1 MATKGKINVDFTMR
15 YIGALRANRIVANPN
30 RYSTINYKDIVT
42 YAARAAHVPE
52 SSIEVSMDALY
63 DALSYFVLN
72 GHNVKI
78 DGLGTFFFGINAY
91 AEEQIENAG
100 ADAIHRLKIGYLPEK
115 DLREAMNNVAVT
127 TTYTNPGNL
136 AVDPTV
142 PAHIDSISSMLSQTA
157 REMKEMSFG
166 SVHVVPENGLYV
178 RVSGSRLDRI
188 TSYSGV
194 LKIIAELEGKDEP
207 YTVDDPAAII
217 SVVAQN
223 AKNLILYIAYPSFD
237 LPDEASSAKVYLE
250 EFELGGE
257 TGNVLKRFYSCPDDG
272 YAIEHVTVFAG
283 TKSASGGIGTGSI
296 EALKGGLQAIPNAP
310 YYHMTILGANLS
322 AYAFNFASMFDP
334 AKMRVDEVKNVSD
347 ARVDF
352 WFTPLAEQVPYG
364 NTNRWMIPSG
374 NMVFNVSGEGQSTD
388 PVVASLSAN
397 GISVANGGSST
408 VQAGQSYNFVFAGAN
423 LGGLTQS
430 NLVVPQGATISN
442 FNASASQ
449 VRFTLTIGEAGGN
462 IGINYNGASL
472 FSVAVTIPTN
482 IDATVTSIDGVSNNG
497 SESKDIAPDQL
508 TASFDLV
515 GTGLNSL
522 TPAHIVCAGA
532 TASLNTG
539 SATSRKATLTFSEFP
554 TDGVLRVQID
564 GTTIF
569 TLNITWN
576 VMY

>member
-52 SSIEVSMDALY
+52 SSIEVAMDALY

-115 DLREAMNNVAVT
+115 DLRDAMNNVAVT

-136 AVDPTV
+136 EVDASV
-142 PAHIDSISSMLSQTA
+142 PAKITSISYALTQSGTAKVVSQGD
-157 REMKEMSFG
+157 RIP
-166 SVHVVPENGLYV
+166 VPEGGVYLIIKGSRLGKVTGFYNRQALRYYVPEEEEYGNDGYDGPEPTIVARTEKEVVAYVPRYVDEGLEIKDSYISLLYV
-178 RVSGSRLDRI
+178 RFGEN
-188 TSYSGV
+188 Y
-194 LKIIAELEGKDEP
+194 EP
-207 YTVDDPAAII
+207 Y
-217 SVVAQN
+217 
-223 AKNLILYIAYPSFD
+223 FF
-237 LPDEASSAKVYLE
+237 SSPYATSALFGDTIQFGGLKGSMYVLE
-250 EFELGGE
+250 EYKKKL
-257 TGNVLKRFYSCPDDG
+257 
-272 YAIEHVTVFAG
+272 AIAAAGSSEYMLVF
-283 TKSASGGIGTGSI
+283 
-296 EALKGGLQAIPNAP
+296 N
-310 YYHMTILGANLS
+310 GANMNL
-322 AYAFNFASMFDP
+322 AS
-334 AKMRVDEVKNVSD
+334 RH
-347 ARVDF
+347 
-352 WFTPLAEQVPYG
+352 L
-364 NTNRWMIPSG
+364 
-374 NMVFNVSGEGQSTD
+374 VFNNCTAVADQLVEKKAVYKLTNVTGVITVTINASDIANKYGTPIVITTGASDSPTS
-388 PVVASLSAN
+388 PVVTSLSAN

-442 FNASASQ
+442 FAATASQ
-449 VRFTLTIGEAGGN
+449 VSFRLTIGEEGGN

-482 IDATVTSIDGVSNNG
+482 ISASITSIGGVANNG
-497 SESKDIAPDQL
+497 TLQVSPTNQTVSV
-508 TASFDLV
+508 SVV
-515 GTGLNSL
+515 GTGLDGLSASNFVMSGY
-522 TPAHIVCAGA
+522 TM
-532 TASLNTG
+532 SLNEGT
-539 SATSRKATLTFSEFP
+539 ATQRQLSITATNGFGGGT
-554 TDGVLRVQID
+554 LRVQVD

-569 TLNITWN
+569 TVTIDTGGEASF
-576 VMY
+576 

>member
-52 SSIEVSMDALY
+52 SSIEVAMDALY

-127 TTYTNPGNL
+127 TTYSNPGNL
-136 AVDPTV
+136 AVDTTV
-142 PAHIDSISSMLSQTA
+142 PPVAETLAWMLSQTD
-157 REMKEMSFG
+157 SNVHYFNDG
-166 SVHVVPENGLYV
+166 DSVSIPEDGLYV
-178 RVSGSRLDRI
+178 RIQGARLDKAEGA
-188 TSYSGV
+188 SCS
-194 LKIIAELEGKDEP
+194 IAASFRDGDETGTDLFNEQP
-207 YTVDDPAAII
+207 VQILAA
-217 SVVAQN
+217 SP
-223 AKNLILYIAYPSFD
+223 KNLILFIPRADFGDVEIISMMLANLKVWSESGDFVDKPFTYPWAEYPAVNRRLLLTVGRDSKVFVGQQ
-237 LPDEASSAKVYLE
+237 LIPVAGASSFELFFEGANMSKAPQVISFTNCNAEWLSAQAKYAKVRISNA
-250 EFELGGE
+250 
-257 TGNVLKRFYSCPDDG
+257 TADV
-272 YAIEHVTVFAG
+272 V
-283 TKSASGGIGTGSI
+283 ASGNIP
-296 EALKGGLQAIPNAP
+296 AL
-310 YYHMTILGANLS
+310 
-322 AYAFNFASMFDP
+322 FN
-334 AKMRVDEVKNVSD
+334 KY
-347 ARVDF
+347 
-352 WFTPLAEQVPYG
+352 PLPITFVVAQ
-364 NTNRWMIPSG
+364 T
-374 NMVFNVSGEGQSTD
+374 STD
-388 PVVASLSAN
+388 PVVTSLSAN
-397 GISVANGGSST
+397 GISVSNGGSST

-442 FNASASQ
+442 FAATASQ
-449 VRFTLTIGEAGGN
+449 VSFRLTIGENGGN

-497 SESKDIAPDQL
+497 SMHKDLSPDNL
-508 TASFDLV
+508 RVKFALA

-522 TPAHIVCAGA
+522 TPANIVCAGA
-532 TASLNTG
+532 TVELNTG
-539 SATSRKATLTFSEFP
+539 TATSREATLTFSQFP
-554 TDGVLRVQID
+554 SDGALRVQID

-569 TLNITWN
+569 TLNITWDM
-576 VMY
+576 MY